1 MLYITD
7 IQTNIKFP
15 GSVCLSG
22 LSPHIFISGGNATGK
37 TALMNAVELALTG
50 EVSDIGGREKA
61 RSATILEG
69 LMHPSESS
77 LFAVV
82 KLSNGHTASWV
93 MERGKRPVHQPLPG
107 NVHFLLPEIMGMLKG
122 SKAVVARFLIKHFGH
137 NCDVPSLDY
146 GSFGESFAHEDLAPR
161 HLLLKVEEAARK
173 ASASHTTEARALKMA
188 LKKLGAPSAKAA
200 EYADKVALLGNIVNL
215 LSFQIDKE
223 LDICGV
229 CGGHSDMQTLGGRL
243 ARAQGQLDKLGG
255 AQSTERV
262 DALQTALENAERQ
275 AAFHK
280 ATSDACMEAM
290 YGMVD
295 VEGNRICLEIN
306 ECLPAEFPRCVGLK
320 VNKSSLPVGFYNP
333 DDEHFYPHVSGAEL
347 ILLCTAIGG
356 AIAKRLPPNDL
367 AVLTTPDR
375 ALDLDYLRRLLA
387 MMKQIPAVTI
397 IQSPFQPRGRP
408 SVNWTRIVLEDDGT
422 LTVHGENTDGYL
434 ATAS

>member
-50 EVSDIGGREKA
+50 EVRDIGGREKA
-61 RSATILEG
+61 KSGAILEG

-122 SKAVVARFLIKHFGH
+122 SKAVVARFLVKHFGH
-137 NCDVPSLDY
+137 NAEVPSVDY
-146 GSFGESFAHEDLAPR
+146 GSFGESFAHEKLSATQ
-161 HLLLKVEEAARK
+161 LLIKVEEASRK
-173 ASASHTTEARALKMA
+173 AAASHTAEARALKTA

-200 EYADKVALLGNIVNL
+200 HAHEKVTLLGNIVAL
-215 LSFQIDKE
+215 LSFQIEKE
-223 LDICGV
+223 LDRCGV
-229 CGGHSDMQTLGGRL
+229 CGEQADMNTLGGRL
-243 ARAQGQLDKLGG
+243 ARAQGQLDQLGG
-255 AQSTERV
+255 LHASERV
-262 DALQTALENAERQ
+262 NTLQEALESAEKQ
-275 AAFHK
+275 ATACK
-280 ATSDACMEAM
+280 AISDDCMGAM
-290 YGMVD
+290 YQMVE
-295 VEGNRICLEIN
+295 EGGPRICLEIT
-306 ECLPAEFPRCVGLK
+306 ECLPAEFPLCVGLK
-320 VNKSSLPVGFYNP
+320 INKSSLPVGFYNP
-333 DDEHFYPHVSGAEL
+333 DDEHLHPHVSGAEL
-347 ILLCTAIGG
+347 ITLCTAIGG

-375 ALDLDYLRRLLA
+375 ALDLEYLRRLLA
-387 MMKQIPAVTI
+387 MMKQIPAVTL

-408 SVNWTRIVLEDDGT
+408 SVNWTRIILEDDGS
-422 LTVHGENTDGYL
+422 LTVHGENTEGYS
-434 ATAS
+434 ASAG